1 MFQSVVAMPTATTK
15 LHILSI
21 KKNLENNKNF
31 LKTIAKCKT
40 GKQCKRVIN
49 QATKNQLTT
58 LQLLLSAFVRGDIE
72 VSKQF
77 HNQVKKSKKYNL
89 ITQHFAKIKS
99 KKSLK
104 ENLLQVAVA
113 LPIFIKFILKKPRVA
128 KQ

>member
-1 MFQSVVAMPTATTK
+1 MPTVTTK

-21 KKNLENNKNF
+21 KKDLENNKNF
-31 LKTIAKCKT
+31 LKSIAKCKT

-49 QATKNQLTT
+49 KASKNQLTVI
-58 LQLLLSAFVRGDIE
+58 QHLLSAFVRGDIE

-77 HNQVKKSKKYNL
+77 HTQVKKSKKYNL
-89 ITQHFAKIKS
+89 ITQNFVKIKS
-99 KKSLK
+99 KKSLR

-113 LPIFIKFILKKPRVA
+113 LPIFIKFILKKPRSA